1 MTTLL
6 GYKTGGIQKIDYTVD
21 KNMGQLKC
29 SYIAG
34 RNGKGTNSLEKSWQK
49 SHHQVGTG
57 ITWND

>member
-34 RNGKGTNSLEKSWQK
+34 RNGKGTNPLEESWQR
-49 SHHQVGTG
+49 SHH
-57 ITWND
+57 